1 MCLSYAGGSS
11 IEMCIHTYIHTCM
24 HACMHTYIH
33 TYIHT
38 YMHLH
43 MVAPQTYVSNKN
55 VGIYGA
61 CFCQCFM
68 RYARVSRAARELPS
82 TRHCFLAALKETMLV
97 CWYISVGTCSGV
109 CGARHV
115 TCFFKGVPLARPN
128 QNVYSSVSKV
138 SCLSDPSCHDAAKN
152 KQF

>member
-1 MCLSYAGGSS
+1 MMCLSYAGGSS
-11 IEMCIHTYIHTCM
+11 IEIVHTSIHPSM
-24 HACMHTYIH
+24 HACIH

-38 YMHLH
+38 YMYLH

-55 VGIYGA
+55 IGIYSA
-61 CFCQCFM
+61 CFYQCFM

-82 TRHCFLAALKETMLV
+82 TKHCFLAALKETMLV

-115 TCFFKGVPLARPN
+115 TCFLKGVSLARPN
-128 QNVYSSVSKV
+128 QKRI
-138 SCLSDPSCHDAAKN
+138 
-152 KQF
+152 F